1 MIITPGKEIRFSKLF
16 SSEYQ
21 KAIIVALDHGGGGV
35 YKGLENFEMILK
47 KIVAAKP
54 DAVMLNLGM
63 LRKFSNLFQGKNAP
77 AIIASLD
84 INGEEDT
91 MPEILSVDPQGVKI
105 GTVKEALRLGADA
118 VKLLITWGR
127 NSETFQNRTI
137 EWAGEVV
144 QECSYWNVPL
154 IIEPCLWGR
163 RVPIDLQKDPKLMAD
178 ICRISAEI
186 GADMLKV
193 DYTGDKES
201 YKKLIDSSVVP
212 VLILG
217 GRKRSSAQ
225 DFISFVVD
233 GINAGAA
240 GIVSGRSVYQTLDI
254 DKMLDALREAVYRK
268 DAKKAIQMIEGI
280 Y

>member
-16 SSEYQ
+16 NSKYQ

-47 KIVAAKP
+47 KIIAAKP

-63 LRKFSNLFQGKNAP
+63 LRKFSYLFQGKDAP
-77 AIIASLD
+77 AVIASLD

-91 MPEILSVDPQGVKI
+91 MPEILSIDPQGVKI
-105 GTVKEALRLGADA
+105 GSVKEALRLGADA

-144 QECSYWNVPL
+144 QECSYWNIPL

-163 RVPIDLQKDPKLMAD
+163 RVPKDLQKDPKLMAD

-201 YKKLIDSSVVP
+201 YKKLIDSSVIP

-233 GINAGAA
+233 GINAGAV

-254 DKMLDALREAVYRK
+254 DKMLDGLREAVYKK
-268 DAKKAIQMIEGI
+268 DVKKAIQMIEGI